1 LFRAEVFVTLK
12 PVVNDPVGLTIMS
25 GLRSLGF
32 ESVSEV
38 RSGKY
43 LQLTID
49 EKDREA
55 AKRSV
60 EEMCRRLLAN
70 SVIED
75 YRIDLEAIETTA
87 AREVAVKSGSR
98 S

>member
-12 PVVNDPVGLTIMS
+12 PVVNDPAGLTILS

-32 ESVSEV
+32 DRVSEV

-43 LQLTID
+43 LRLTID
-49 EKDREA
+49 EDDSEA

-75 YRIDLEAIETTA
+75 YRIVLEPIETATA
-87 AREVAVKSGSR
+87 HKVQVKSGIS
-98 S
+98 